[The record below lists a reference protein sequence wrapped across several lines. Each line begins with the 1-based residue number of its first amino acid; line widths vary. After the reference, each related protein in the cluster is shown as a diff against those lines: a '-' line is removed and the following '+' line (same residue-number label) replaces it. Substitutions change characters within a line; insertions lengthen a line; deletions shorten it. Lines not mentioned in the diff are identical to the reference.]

1 MIETIRKWNEI
12 DDYNLVLKEIRQK
25 NKDSL
30 RCLYDTYSKKFYN
43 FTLNITQS
51 KTKADR
57 IVCNFFI
64 NIYKNPNDYEMTDGN
79 VDVELFLINKL
90 RKYIENNQKGIIN
103 YGKI

>member
-12 DDYNLVLKEIRQK
+12 NDYNFVLSEIKKNNKTVLK
-25 NKDSL
+25 
-30 RCLYDTYSKKFYN
+30 CLYDTYSKKFYDLALCIIKN
-43 FTLNITQS
+43 KI
-51 KTKADR
+51 KADR

-90 RKYIENNQKGIIN
+90 RKYIENN
-103 YGKI
+103 